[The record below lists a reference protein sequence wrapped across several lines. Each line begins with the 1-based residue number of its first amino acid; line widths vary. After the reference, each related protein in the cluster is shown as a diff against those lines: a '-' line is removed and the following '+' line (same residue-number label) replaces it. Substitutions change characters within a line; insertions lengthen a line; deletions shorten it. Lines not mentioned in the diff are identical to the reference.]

1 MATQVGEAVIKLTFD
16 GKDVKASLNRVSGDV
31 EKSGRTTG
39 EKWGNAWSVAAGS
52 LVAKG
57 VSKIANSITNSLG
70 KAISRVDTINNF
82 PKVMTALGYSSDEA
96 SSSIDKIS
104 DAIDGLPTALDA
116 AVGDIQK
123 LAATMGNLD
132 SGMVNATSVGLA
144 LNNMFLAGGKGT
156 EYASRA
162 MEQYNQMLAV
172 GKPDMQAWRTLL
184 DAAPGQ
190 MKQLAQTIL
199 GTTANSQDLYQ
210 ALQEGTVT
218 FDQMNEAIVNLNAN
232 GGDGF
237 ASFEEQA
244 RSATGGIGTALEN
257 LQTRI
262 AKAIAKVIN
271 HLDAEKIATIINNFS
286 AGLTVVAD
294 IIINIIDFLSAN
306 QWILEFVG
314 TFVGVLTAISVA
326 MWAVNAAMM
335 ASPITWIILGVSALI
350 AGIVLLINHIQE
362 VGQFFQ
368 NIFGGIADFL
378 GGIVSTIGA
387 FFNGLWEGFKAG
399 VQGAWDFITGI
410 FSGLANFFG
419 SIFSNAWNAVKNVFS
434 TGGQIFMGIVDG
446 ITNAFRTIVN
456 AIITGINHVVALPFN
471 AINGFLSFLKGIDIL
486 GIKPFDWVGTID
498 VPQIPL
504 LAQGGYANGA
514 TGAVIGENGA
524 EVVLPLEN
532 NTDNWAGLLANTLAA
547 EMQTQDTG
555 RPINVYMT
563 NEINN
568 QLDAQEIG
576 RIMMQSIRRAA

>member
-57 VSKIANSITNSLG
+57 VSKIANSITSSLG

-104 DAIDGLPTALDA
+104 EALDGLPTSLDA

-210 ALQEGTVT
+210 ALQDGTVT

-262 AKAIAKVIN
+262 AKAIAKVID

-335 ASPITWIILGVSALI
+335 ASPITWIILGISALI

-410 FSGLANFFG
+410 FSGLADFFG

-514 TGAVIGENGA
+514 TGAVIGENGP